1 MIIWLTFVF
10 ILWIYDILIYYIFVM
25 LTFFDDFCTMINVH
39 DNYEIWYVVL
49 RIVNFYTFWSCSPA
63 HDQIQLCQG
72 REFLSLGQW
81 TCGATEN
88 EFYSEKSQVSFLGWQ
103 PQILILCVFFFH
115 CIFIYLYIVLMYY
128 VLLYYVLSHKIY
140 N

>member
-39 DNYEIWYVVL
+39 DNYDIWYVVL

-103 PQILILCVFFFH
+103 PQILILCVFFPLYIY
-115 CIFIYLYIVLMYY
+115 IFIYCINVLCISVLCIV
-128 VLLYYVLSHKIY
+128 SQDI
-140 N
+140 